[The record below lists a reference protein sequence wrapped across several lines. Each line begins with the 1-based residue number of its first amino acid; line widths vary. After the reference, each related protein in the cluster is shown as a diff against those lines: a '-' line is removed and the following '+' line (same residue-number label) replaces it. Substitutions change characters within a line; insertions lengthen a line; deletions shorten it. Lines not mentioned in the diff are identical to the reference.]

1 MTHPVI
7 EIIEQMYH
15 AREQIAHAYDER
27 EIQASPD
34 EADRILP
41 LVKSYLMNRKGDNNF
56 RLTRR
61 LNALFDLPLRKQRIS
76 SIDTNLG
83 DDVRALED
91 AMRYLND
98 DSLIGH
104 DRYETRIERL
114 GDVEDILY
122 SIHDLLDDNAT
133 RIQAR
138 LDNNFGLLATSKA
151 KKAENQRYLND
162 LDKLIDS
169 YNQTIRRLREEPF
182 TDDLDVLDYIE
193 NFSGKTIAIVEKI
206 KRCQNTIREFLYK
219 QREIELKARRI
230 RSVFSHLRRKPGF
243 LSDVS
248 QAEEASEQQNIFYQ
262 IKPITISAAPNID
275 DPVTREEMVDLIQD
289 IQLRSKTAPEEK
301 TSKGKSLIE
310 GEGLVE
316 EVEDTPEAIKALV
329 VLMGYTHELGR
340 SVSLK
345 EYWSDHQSI
354 LAVTLDEFAF
364 ESINYLQSEPVID
377 DVPVSEYIDYE
388 ITLIDHPIYSGNKW
402 LNDLILMPVNRE

>member
-7 EIIEQMYH
+7 EIIEQMYY
-15 AREQIAHAYDER
+15 AREQIAQAYDER
-27 EIQASPD
+27 EIHASP
-34 EADRILP
+34 EEIDRILP
-41 LVKSYLMNRKGDNNF
+41 LVKSYLMNRKGDNHF

-61 LNALFDLPLRKQRIS
+61 LNALLDLPLRKQRIS

-98 DSLIGH
+98 DSVIVQN
-104 DRYETRIERL
+104 RYETRLGHL

-133 RIQAR
+133 RIQAK
-138 LDNNFGLLATSKA
+138 LDNNFGLLATSNA
-151 KKAENQRYLND
+151 KKAENQRYLSD

-169 YNQTIRRLREEPF
+169 YNQTIRRLHEDPF
-182 TDDLDVLDYIE
+182 IDDLDVLDYIE

-243 LSDVS
+243 LSDVT
-248 QAEEASEQQNIFYQ
+248 QAEEACDQHNMFYQ
-262 IKPITISAAPNID
+262 IKPITISAAPNIE
-275 DPVTREEMVDLIQD
+275 DPTIRDEMVDLIQD
-289 IQLRSKTAPEEK
+289 IQLRSKATHEEK
-301 TSKGKSLIE
+301 TNKGISLIE
-310 GEGLVE
+310 ADGLISE
-316 EVEDTPEAIKALV
+316 IQDTPEGIKALIG
-329 VLMGYTHELGR
+329 LMGYTYQLGKP
-340 SVSLK
+340 VSLK
-345 EYWSDHQSI
+345 DYWLDNQATLTLS
-354 LAVTLDEFAF
+354 LDEFAF
-364 ESINYLQSEPVID
+364 ESINYLQSSPDFD

-388 ITLIDHPIYSGNKW
+388 VELVDHPIFSGNKW
-402 LNDLILMPVNRE
+402 LNDLILIPVESN

>member
-206 KRCQNTIREFLYK
+206 KRCQNTIREFLYN
-219 QREIELKARRI
+219 
-230 RSVFSHLRRKPGF
+230 SVR
-243 LSDVS
+243 
-248 QAEEASEQQNIFYQ
+248 
-262 IKPITISAAPNID
+262 
-275 DPVTREEMVDLIQD
+275 
-289 IQLRSKTAPEEK
+289 
-301 TSKGKSLIE
+301 
-310 GEGLVE
+310 
-316 EVEDTPEAIKALV
+316 
-329 VLMGYTHELGR
+329 
-340 SVSLK
+340 
-345 EYWSDHQSI
+345 
-354 LAVTLDEFAF
+354 
-364 ESINYLQSEPVID
+364 
-377 DVPVSEYIDYE
+377 
-388 ITLIDHPIYSGNKW
+388 
-402 LNDLILMPVNRE
+402 LN